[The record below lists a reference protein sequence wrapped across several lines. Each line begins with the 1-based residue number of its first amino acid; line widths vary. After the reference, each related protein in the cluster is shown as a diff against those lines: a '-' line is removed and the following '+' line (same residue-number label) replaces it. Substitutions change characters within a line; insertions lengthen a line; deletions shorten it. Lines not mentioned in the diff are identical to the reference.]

1 MKKSILYI
9 LFALF
14 SLSAAVSLTACK
26 DDGVEISGANK
37 SKTPKNVKLLEYGPT
52 SLTICWDFIR
62 GATSYTVQ
70 LVDGEMN
77 PVSEALCKTTD
88 AIDYHEFTD
97 LATDRIYYGRV
108 RANFPYSSTSDWVY
122 VTANEQPAMLMAS
135 VGILELD
142 PKLTLNAATGSTL
155 TYEWSYTEDAATDAT
170 RLYNIELFRDEACSE
185 LHVSWLAD
193 GKLASDKGIFTALA
207 GYPVVRFTFS
217 GLDPETTYYA
227 RVTNASFGN
236 IMTPVVAG
244 TTAKAG
250 PKASQNNPAQA
261 GDIVLAQDFAAFIH
275 GGDVVRSAAG
285 YNAVSGTD
293 YRKAWEP
300 ATGENP
306 HIERASHFVD
316 VRGIAQHRDPPP
328 GGRDGGRLCIRRAAE
343 RILALRFE
351 PRGVFASGSRI
362 GVDDQFAPLPV
373 DYQPVAGLDLPHA
386 PGNADQRRDALVPG
400 DDRDMARHASVRRH
414 QSGDPA
420 EIHLCRIRRRQ
431 LVGHH
436 DRPGS
441 QSGKGVV
448 DGFAR
453 QDAADTRTDVPHI
466 VGTSAQVV
474 VVERRE
480 HAAHLFAGFTERLL
494 GGQVLFR
501 KAPLDQPGEHRV
513 AGHLQMGGEN
523 SLPFCQCGQLRLRT
537 LQRRMEPPG
546 LGHGVACRGRSS
558 GGCAALQHERRP
570 DGDPRRRDSSDR
582 EHHSRMPAMK
592 SVTARTAA
600 ASSPPSA
607 QTSTSVPC
615 LSPNA
620 RSERML
626 TALASR
632 AALRRVTLAGAS
644 PLINFTSSPAG
655 RACMPFGAVI
665 VTFPVVI

>member
-1 MKKSILYI
+1 MHVGQCFVPAY
-9 LFALF
+9 
-14 SLSAAVSLTACK
+14 
-26 DDGVEISGANK
+26 
-37 SKTPKNVKLLEYGPT
+37 VK
-52 SLTICWDFIR
+52 C
-62 GATSYTVQ
+62 
-70 LVDGEMN
+70 
-77 PVSEALCKTTD
+77 
-88 AIDYHEFTD
+88 
-97 LATDRIYYGRV
+97 
-108 RANFPYSSTSDWVY
+108 PYSQRTC
-122 VTANEQPAMLMAS
+122 PAKLRRGTVCRKLRLF
-135 VGILELD
+135 VGERR
-142 PKLTLNAATGSTL
+142 A
-155 TYEWSYTEDAATDAT
+155 
-170 RLYNIELFRDEACSE
+170 
-185 LHVSWLAD
+185 LHVEELAPE
-193 GKLASDKGIFTALA
+193 KSDALGA
-207 GYPVVRFTFS
+207 C
-217 GLDPETTYYA
+217 
-227 RVTNASFGN
+227 
-236 IMTPVVAG
+236 
-244 TTAKAG
+244 
-250 PKASQNNPAQA
+250 
-261 GDIVLAQDFAAFIH
+261 
-275 GGDVVRSAAG
+275 
-285 YNAVSGTD
+285 
-293 YRKAWEP
+293 
-300 ATGENP
+300 
-306 HIERASHFVD
+306 IERASHFVD

-343 RILALRFE
+343 RILAQRFE

-362 GVDDQFAPLPV
+362 GIDDQFAPLPV
-373 DYQPVAGLDLPHA
+373 DYQPVAGSDLPHA

-436 DRPGS
+436 DRPRS
-441 QSGKGVV
+441 QPGKGIVG
-448 DGFAR
+448 GFAR
-453 QDAADTRTDVPHI
+453 QDAADTRTYVPHI

-480 HAAHLFAGFTERLL
+480 HAAHLFAGFSERLL

-501 KAPLDQPGEHRV
+501 NPPLDQPGEHRV

-523 SLPFCQCGQLRLRT
+523 SLPFRQCGQLRLRT

-632 AALRRVTLAGAS
+632 AAVRRVILAGAS